1 MKAILCSVLF
11 VVLSAVLARAQ
22 GTYTQIDV
30 PRAKQTYGN
39 GINSAGDVV
48 GSYLDKS
55 DEQHGFLLSGSTF
68 TAIDNPRG
76 GWTYASG
83 INDYGQVVGYG
94 ALAFIYD
101 VQSKVFTDIGIGNL
115 LTYPLAI
122 NNAGTIPGYVLIYD
136 RKLGYHAAG
145 FERFA
150 DGRRQRVGVIGSPTT
165 VPLGIS
171 SSGDIVGYAYFQ
183 SKTPYSFV
191 FESGKYKIVT
201 FGGTLLGINPQAT
214 ALVGYYGVSGVT
226 SGFLYQ
232 NSTLTTLQF
241 PGSTS
246 TVAIGVN
253 RGGQVVGYFT
263 DGTGHN
269 HGFLW
274 TPPAD
279 FVSK

>member
-1 MKAILCSVLF
+1 M
-11 VVLSAVLARAQ
+11 AQ

-30 PRAKQTYGN
+30 PRATQTYGN

-48 GSYLDKS
+48 GSYLDS
-55 DEQHGFLLSGSTF
+55 SNVQHGFLLSGDIF
-68 TAIDNPRG
+68 TTIDNPLG

-83 INDYGQVVGYG
+83 INDHGQVVGYG
-94 ALAFIYD
+94 GLAFIYD

-115 LTYPLAI
+115 LTYPMAI

-136 RKLGYHAAG
+136 RKLGYHEAG
-145 FERFA
+145 FERFP

-165 VPLGIS
+165 VPFGIS

-183 SKTPYSFV
+183 SETPYSFV
-191 FESGKYKIVT
+191 FESGNYKIVT

-232 NSTLTTLQF
+232 NNTLTTLQF

-274 TPPAD
+274 TPPAP
-279 FVSK
+279 